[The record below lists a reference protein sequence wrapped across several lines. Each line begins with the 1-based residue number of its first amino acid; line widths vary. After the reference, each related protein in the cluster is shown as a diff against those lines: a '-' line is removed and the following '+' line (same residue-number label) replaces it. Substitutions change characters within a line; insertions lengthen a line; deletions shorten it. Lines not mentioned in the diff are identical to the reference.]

1 MSDVVKIPVTAETAE
16 AKANYEKLANV
27 IDFYSGKEGC
37 LIQVLHAAQDIFGYL
52 PYEVQKF
59 VADSMG
65 FSVSYVSSVSS
76 FYSFFSTTPRTKHE
90 IKVCL
95 GTACYVRGSKKLLE
109 KLQELLG
116 IGIGEATPDNLFSIH
131 VTRCVGA
138 CGLAPVVVVDD
149 DVHKTVQIGDLAGI
163 LDQYRGD

>member
-1 MSDVVKIPVTAETAE
+1 MYE
-16 AKANYEKLANV
+16 ANYEKLANV

-59 VADSMG
+59 VADNMG
-65 FSVSYVSSVSS
+65 FSVSYVTSVSS
-76 FYSFFSTTPRTKHE
+76 FYSFFSTTPRSKHE

-95 GTACYVRGSKKLLE
+95 GTACYVRGGKKLLE

-116 IGIGEATPDNLFSIH
+116 IGVGESTPDNLFSIH

-149 DVHKTVQIGDLAGI
+149 DVHKTVQIDDLPGI
-163 LDQYRGD
+163 LDQYRGE

>member
-1 MSDVVKIPVTAETAE
+1 MSDLVTSPNPAENPE
-16 AKANYEKLANV
+16 MKANYEKLANV
-27 IDFYSGKEGC
+27 IDLYSGKEGC
-37 LIQVLHAAQDIFGYL
+37 LIQVLHAAQEIFGYL
-52 PYEVQKF
+52 PFEVQKY

-76 FYSFFSTTPRTKHE
+76 FYSFFSTTPKTKHE

-95 GTACYVRGSKKLLE
+95 GTACYVRGGKKLLE

-116 IGIGEATPDNLFSIH
+116 VGVGEATSDNLFSIH

-149 DVHKTVQIGDLAGI
+149 DVHKQVKPDELAAI
-163 LDQYRGD
+163 LDQYRGE

>member
-1 MSDVVKIPVTAETAE
+1 MSDVVKIPASAVTAEE
-16 AKANYEKLANV
+16 KANYEKLANV
-27 IDFYSGKEGC
+27 IDLYSGKEGC
-37 LIQVLHAAQDIFGYL
+37 LIQVLHGAQEIFGYL

-65 FSVSYVSSVSS
+65 FSVSYVSSVAS

-95 GTACYVRGSKKLLE
+95 GTACYVRGGKKLLE

-116 IGIGEATPDNLFSIH
+116 IGVGEATPDNQFSIH
-131 VTRCVGA
+131 ITRCVGA